1 MVGGRR
7 RAVPLPWSSVMST
20 NFDSVSAEAMSL
32 PPDLRF
38 VLAQRLWESVE
49 EQVDEDAELF
59 AEIARREAEVASGA
73 VKPIPFDQAMREIR
87 DSLQ

>member
-1 MVGGRR
+1 
-7 RAVPLPWSSVMST
+7 MST

-49 EQVDEDAELF
+49 GDLDEDKEVIAEFERRCAELDSGTVRTYTH
-59 AEIARREAEVASGA
+59 EEVMKEARRAAG
-73 VKPIPFDQAMREIR
+73 K
-87 DSLQ
+87 

>member
-1 MVGGRR
+1 
-7 RAVPLPWSSVMST
+7 MST

-49 EQVDEDAELF
+49 SDLNEDAELF
-59 AEIARREAEVASGA
+59 AEFERRCAEVDAGTGQTFSHEEVMREAGKAAGE
-73 VKPIPFDQAMREIR
+73 
-87 DSLQ
+87 